1 MMTEK
6 EIALKLKPCPFCG
19 SKEIKTE
26 LYHGDIKLS
35 CMRCNI
41 FILNPKPWY
50 DWNTRPIEDFI
61 RLELSAARAERDN
74 NRALANGLEDER
86 DRLREA
92 LRAKNL
98 KSEI

>member
-1 MMTEK
+1 MTEK
-6 EIALKLKPCPFCG
+6 DLALVKIWMFEYSTLQNQCCIGGMKKMEKLRFKLV
-19 SKEIKTE
+19 SKIPE
-26 LYHGDIKLS
+26 LVSELEEAAGL
-35 CMRCNI
+35 
-41 FILNPKPWY
+41 
-50 DWNTRPIEDFI
+50 